1 MGGSKAKRL
10 EILLI
15 TITTFLIL
23 LLLSLIP
30 LDRLSFLSPVGQALS
45 DLDFND
51 LVFSQLRE
59 EQPTDTNI
67 VLVNIGNLDRAGI
80 ARQVEIINQYHPRV
94 IGVDAFFYIKKDNA
108 QDSLLQVAF
117 SKTSNLVLVNRVF
130 KYNQGAN
137 LYDSVGTSNQIFN
150 YYAKNG
156 FANLPDEGSASF
168 RTIRKFAPYVNYKNE
183 KVPAFSS
190 QIAEI
195 VDSKAIETLKNRE
208 TEFEIINFRGNTN
221 KFYTLDIDE
230 LFTRSAD
237 LYFLKDKI
245 VLMGYMGSDLNSK
258 NLEDMFFTP
267 LNSKYAGKTFPDMY
281 GIVIHANIISMI
293 LHEKYINTMPDL
305 LALIIA
311 FIICYLNV
319 AFLTYL
325 KAKFNDWFGAVTKIW
340 LFLQSVLFLFLTV
353 IIFNYFNYKFNL
365 TYATVIIFIAVTG
378 MDIYHL
384 YLARLLVKLKRKTTG
399 NTQ

>member
-1 MGGSKAKRL
+1 MGSSKAKRL

-30 LDRLSFLSPVGQALS
+30 FDRLTFLSPVGQAFS

-59 EQPTDTNI
+59 EQPADTNI

-80 ARQVEIINQYHPRV
+80 ARQVQIINQYHPRV
-94 IGVDAFFYIKKDNA
+94 IGVDAFFYVKKDRT
-108 QDSLLQVAF
+108 QDSLLQDAF
-117 SKTSNLVLVNRVF
+117 SKTSNLVLVNRVLNF
-130 KYNQGAN
+130 NSETN
-137 LYDSVGTSNQIFN
+137 IYDSVATSNQMFN
-150 YYAKNG
+150 SYAKDG
-156 FANLPDEGSASF
+156 YANLPDEGSASF
-168 RTIRKFAPYVNYKNE
+168 RTIRKFAPYINYKNE

-190 QIAEI
+190 RIAEI
-195 VDSKAIETLKNRE
+195 VNSRAIETLQKRDN
-208 TEFEIINFRGNTN
+208 EFEIINFLGNTN

-230 LFTRSAD
+230 LFTRSEE

-245 VLMGYMGSDLNSK
+245 VLMGYMGSDLTSK

-293 LHEKYINTMPDL
+293 LHKNYINAMPNI

-325 KAKFNDWFGAVTKIW
+325 NSKYRDWFRAVTKIW
-340 LFLQSVLFLFLTV
+340 LFLLSVLFLFLTV
-353 IIFNYFNYKFNL
+353 IVFNYFNYKFSL
-365 TYATVIIFIAVTG
+365 TYAAVIIFISVTG

-384 YLARLLVKLKRKTTG
+384 YLARLFVKLKRKTTG

>member
-1 MGGSKAKRL
+1 VGSSKAKRL

-30 LDRLSFLSPVGQALS
+30 FDRLTFLSPVGQAFS

-59 EQPTDTNI
+59 EQPADTNI

-80 ARQVEIINQYHPRV
+80 ARQVQIINQYHPRV
-94 IGVDAFFYIKKDNA
+94 IGVDAFFYVKKDRT
-108 QDSLLQVAF
+108 QDSLLQDAF
-117 SKTSNLVLVNRVF
+117 SKTSNLVLVNRVLNF
-130 KYNQGAN
+130 NSETN
-137 LYDSVGTSNQIFN
+137 IYDSVATSNQMFN
-150 YYAKNG
+150 SYAKDG
-156 FANLPDEGSASF
+156 YANLPDEGSASF
-168 RTIRKFAPYVNYKNE
+168 RTIRKFAPYINYKNE

-190 QIAEI
+190 RIAEI
-195 VDSKAIETLKNRE
+195 VNSRAIETLQKRDN
-208 TEFEIINFRGNTN
+208 EFEIINFLGNTN

-230 LFTRSAD
+230 LFTRSEE

-245 VLMGYMGSDLNSK
+245 VLMGYMGSDLTSK

-293 LHEKYINTMPDL
+293 LHKNYINAMPNI

-325 KAKFNDWFGAVTKIW
+325 NSKYRDWFRAVTKIW
-340 LFLQSVLFLFLTV
+340 LFLLSVLFLFLTV
-353 IIFNYFNYKFNL
+353 IVFNYFNYKFSL
-365 TYATVIIFIAVTG
+365 TYAAVIIFISVTG

-384 YLARLLVKLKRKTTG
+384 YLARLFVKLKRKTTG